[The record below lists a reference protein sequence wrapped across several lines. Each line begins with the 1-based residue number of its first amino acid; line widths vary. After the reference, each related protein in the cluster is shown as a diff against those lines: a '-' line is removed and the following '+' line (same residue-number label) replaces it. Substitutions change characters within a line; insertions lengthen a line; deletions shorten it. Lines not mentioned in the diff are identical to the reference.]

1 MLLTISRRWQEVLDA
16 EESHAVIAVTVIAE
30 GAEGAEEG
38 ADGANGWG
46 NDLDW
51 TMAILNC
58 TTIFYVTILM
68 NLSICSEC
76 YSNN

>member
-1 MLLTISRRWQEVLDA
+1 MVDA

-58 TTIFYVTILM
+58 TTIFYVTILQ
-68 NLSICSEC
+68 NISICSEC